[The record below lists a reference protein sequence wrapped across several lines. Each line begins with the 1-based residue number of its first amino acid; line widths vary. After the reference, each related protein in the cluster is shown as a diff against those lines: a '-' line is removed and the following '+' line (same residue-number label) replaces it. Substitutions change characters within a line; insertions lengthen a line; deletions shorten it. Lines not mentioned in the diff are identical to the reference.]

1 MSSENVVNFNSIE
14 LKATRDNFNHFI
26 GFIKSFLSNSGISS
40 ADEGKVLLASEEIIV
55 NIIDYAYPLGD
66 GTISISIDNAENT
79 IRVTFSDNGKPFNP
93 LAAPETNINLSI
105 DERGIG
111 GYGILMVKKFMDS
124 VQYEYKNG
132 RNCLTIIKQ
141 IH

>member
-1 MSSENVVNFNSIE
+1 MPTENVINFNSIE
-14 LKATRDNFNHFI
+14 LKATRDNFNLFI

-55 NIIDYAYPLGD
+55 NIIDYAYPLGN
-66 GTISISIDNAENT
+66 GTILISIYNT
-79 IRVTFSDNGKPFNP
+79 KNSIRVTFCDSGNPFNP
-93 LAAPETNINLSI
+93 LAAPETDINLPI

-132 RNCLTIIKQ
+132 KNCLTIIKQ